1 MNCLLSYFRYV
12 KSHGIKMPKE
22 GISCFVGSCYLV
34 LTVDGINSY
43 LSVCKGVPEARLE
56 NTSDKKTLFFVFR
69 VLLFVQ
75 KSKRIVRRLFQNFI

>member
-1 MNCLLSYFRYV
+1 
-12 KSHGIKMPKE
+12 MPKE

-56 NTSDKKTLFFVFR
+56 NTSDKKNPFFCFPR
-69 VLLFVQ
+69 VAFCSKKQ
-75 KSKRIVRRLFQNFI
+75 KNCKAIVSKLYLIFLKQGIQEKFI